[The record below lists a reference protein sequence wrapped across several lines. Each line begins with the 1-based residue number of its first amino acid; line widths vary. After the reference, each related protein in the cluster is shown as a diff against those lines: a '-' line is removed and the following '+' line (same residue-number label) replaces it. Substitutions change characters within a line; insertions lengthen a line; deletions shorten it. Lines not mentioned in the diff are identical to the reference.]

1 MRRDLYYVLKL
12 IKCSY
17 VGQDLVRVFLGK
29 ETLVP
34 RSVRK
39 CIV

>member
-1 MRRDLYYVLKL
+1 MRRDLDYVLKL
-12 IKCSY
+12 IKCSC
-17 VGQDLVRVFLGK
+17 VGQDLVIVFSGK